1 MKKRGTPNRK
11 ANTQP
16 PRGNW
21 SNAYARAR
29 MKAGLTQE
37 EASPKLH
44 IDTKIIS
51 GIEND
56 KHNPTPD
63 IAVAMARLYGDDRL
77 PKKICREVCA
87 IGRARRMPFDF
98 NLEVVVPL
106 MVERYDEI
114 KSLLKEIPYL
124 LKNKEAIQEISPT
137 QWERLMGF
145 MVRKVRD
152 FARDMEILEI
162 SLDRVLEQAE
172 KKTAFAAKR

>member
-1 MKKRGTPNRK
+1 MKKKGKPNRR
-11 ANTQP
+11 NGMQP

-21 SNAYARAR
+21 ANAYARAR
-29 MKAGLTQE
+29 MKAGLRQE
-37 EASPKLH
+37 EASRELH
-44 IDTKIIS
+44 IDAKIIS
-51 GIEND
+51 NIEND

-63 IAVAMARLYGDDRL
+63 IALAMARLYNDDRL
-77 PKKICREVCA
+77 PRKTCREVCA
-87 IGRARRMPFDF
+87 IGRARMVPFDL
-98 NLEVVVPL
+98 NLEMVIPL